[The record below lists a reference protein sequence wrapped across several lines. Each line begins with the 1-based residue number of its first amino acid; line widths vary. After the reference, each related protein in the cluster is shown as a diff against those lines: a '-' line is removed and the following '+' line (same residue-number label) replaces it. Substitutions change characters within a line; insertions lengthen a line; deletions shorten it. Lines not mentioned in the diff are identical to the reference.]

1 MISKVLPA
9 ARHFGPCCKYVCQD
23 QNRAEVLK
31 VEGVRGHDYKLMV
44 EDFEHQRNLRPEK
57 HQAVFHAVL
66 SFYPGEKVPDDKMV
80 RIAEQYLERIGMVN
94 TQYAVTKHTDKDH
107 LHMHV
112 IANRVDNE
120 GHSIAEGWI
129 GLKAKNVAKELTQ
142 EHELVAVKEKNLDL
156 THHRALQPAE
166 AKRYHIYEAIANSL
180 ERSNNFA
187 QLERKL
193 LRKGIETRFRYND
206 QTQEPEGISFRF
218 GKQCFKGSQIDR
230 QFTFKGLQ
238 RQFEARQQ
246 ELEHQQ
252 SHQYSRGHSHSRGH
266 GMSY

>member
-1 MISKVLPA
+1 
-9 ARHFGPCCKYVCQD
+9 
-23 QNRAEVLK
+23 LK